1 MNFQQ
6 PIFLPELFR
15 RFVISEFG
23 DQEVK
28 MFPVHLQIA
37 GISLARVA
45 L

>member
-1 MNFQQ
+1 MNFKTAHS
-6 PIFLPELFR
+6 LPDLFR
-15 RFVISEFG
+15 RFAISEFG

-37 GISLARVA
+37 GVSLARVA